1 MIMPSTPPPTTT
13 PSTPPPPAIPLPYQV
28 LGVVIARAGSK
39 GLPNKHAR
47 PLLGRRVIDYTF
59 DAAVAARS
67 LTRVVVNSDCPATL
81 MASRERFV
89 QSVHRP
95 PALATDDASVQ
106 SVLLHTLEA
115 VEAHSSFRADAV
127 VLLYGNIPVRP
138 DGAID
143 RCVEHLKNT
152 GCDSVRTFCPVGKW
166 HPEWMN
172 KFARS
177 NGGQL
182 DKVQPLRP
190 GSIHRRQD
198 LEPVFL
204 HDGACV
210 AMSRA
215 SLERG
220 RTWPDDPHAM
230 FGTDRRGIRVGE
242 GETVE
247 IDSERDL
254 FLAQAVLTQ
263 RGATDLK
270 IRMAG

>member
-1 MIMPSTPPPTTT
+1 MPSM
-13 PSTPPPPAIPLPYQV
+13 PPPAVPSPFQV

-39 GLPNKHAR
+39 GLVNKHAR

-59 DAAVAARS
+59 DEAFAARS
-67 LTRVVVNSDCPATL
+67 LTRVVVNSDCPTTL

-89 QSVHRP
+89 QSVQRP
-95 PALATDDASVQ
+95 LALATDDASVQ
-106 SVLLHTLEA
+106 SVLLHTLDA

-138 DGAID
+138 AGVID
-143 RCVEHLKNT
+143 QCIEHLRTT

-166 HPEWMN
+166 HPAWMN

-177 NGGQL
+177 KSGQV

-215 SLERG
+215 SLLRG

-230 FGTDRRGIRVGE
+230 FGTDRRGVHTGE

-247 IDSERDL
+247 IDCERDL
-254 FLAQAVLTQ
+254 YLAQAILTG
-263 RGATDLK
+263 RGGTGLQV
-270 IRMAG
+270 RMAG

>member
-1 MIMPSTPPPTTT
+1 MSSTP
-13 PSTPPPPAIPLPYQV
+13 SNSPLRNSHV
-28 LGVVIARAGSK
+28 LGVIIARAGSK

-47 PLLGRRVIDYTF
+47 PLLGRRVIDYTL
-59 DAAVAARS
+59 DEALLAAS
-67 LTRVVVNSDCPATL
+67 LTRVVVNSDCPTTL
-81 MASRERFV
+81 MAARERFI
-89 QSVHRP
+89 QSVQRP

-106 SVLLHTLEA
+106 SVLLHTLDA
-115 VEAHSSFRADAV
+115 VEANSGFRADAV
-127 VLLYGNIPVRP
+127 VLLYGNVPVRP
-138 DGAID
+138 AGVID
-143 RCVEHLKNT
+143 RCVEHLRAT
-152 GCDSVRTFCPVGKW
+152 SCDSVRTFCPVGKW
-166 HPEWMN
+166 HPAWMN
-172 KFARS
+172 HLVK
-177 NGGQL
+177 GPDGQA

-210 AMSRA
+210 AMKRA

-242 GETVE
+242 GQTVE

-254 FLAQAVLTQ
+254 YLAQAVLTQ
-263 RGATDLK
+263 RGGTDLQV
-270 IRMAG
+270 RMAG